1 MVRRTAI
8 MAVTAFL
15 PVSLLADFSYEQT
28 SKMTGGMMAGMMKF
42 AGAFSKQA
50 REPMVSTIAV
60 KGDRMVHW
68 NPHRAVVIDLGKETI
83 TSINFD
89 KKQFSATTFEQM
101 NQALAASAQKMKS
114 SNSGDMTFKVSS
126 KDTGQKKMI
135 AGFDTRELIITLEA
149 EKTDKQTGDSGGM
162 QIITDLWLAPKVA
175 GYEEI
180 TNFYKRMGQKVSW
193 SPGGMAA
200 MGGRPDLAKGFAEVY
215 KETAKLDTMPVFQIV
230 KMGFHAKGQA
240 QEGQATAQQPRQQE
254 QQQAEKPS
262 IGGLLKGGLG
272 GFGKRKKPE
281 EQPESG
287 NAEASGTLIE
297 MTMESSGFSAN
308 AVDASKFEVPAG
320 FKQVEPEAGR

>member
-1 MVRRTAI
+1 MVRRRAI
-8 MAVTAFL
+8 IAVAAFL
-15 PVSLLADFSYEQT
+15 PGSLLADFSYEQT

-60 KGDRMVHW
+60 KGDRMVHL
-68 NPHRAVVIDLGKETI
+68 NPHRAVVIDVGKETI
-83 TSINFD
+83 TTINFD
-89 KKQFSATTFEQM
+89 KKQFSAMTFEQM

-114 SNSGDMTFKVSS
+114 SNTGDMTFKVSS
-126 KDTGQKKMI
+126 KETGQKKMI
-135 AGFDTRELIITLEA
+135 AGFDTHELILTLET

-162 QIITDLWLAPKVA
+162 QIITDMWLAPKVA
-175 GYEEI
+175 GYDEI
-180 TNFYKRMGQKVSW
+180 TNFYKRMGKKLNW
-193 SPGGMAA
+193 SPGGMGA

-215 KETAKLDTMPVFQIV
+215 KETAKLDNMPVFQIV

-240 QEGQATAQQPRQQE
+240 QEGQSTAQPPQQE

-262 IGGLLKGGLG
+262 LGGLLKG
-272 GFGKRKKPE
+272 GFGKRKKTE

-287 NAEASGTLIE
+287 NAEASGTLME

-320 FKQVEPEAGR
+320 FKQVESER